1 MKPDWDKLMEE
12 FAGRDTQLVGDVDCT
27 AEGKPIC
34 DSNDVKGFPTIKYG
48 DPADLQDYQGGRD
61 FDSMKEFADS
71 NLGPSCTYPDNQDLC
86 SEEQLAF
93 MKEWAAKPE
102 ELKAEIAKH
111 EATIKKLNDDF
122 DEALK
127 ELQATYEKNQETRD
141 EGVKEAKKPLSML
154 KAINTDGGEKSDL

>member
-1 MKPDWDKLMEE
+1 MKPAWDQLGDE
-12 FAGRDTQLVGDVDCT
+12 FKDSKTVVIGDVDCT
-27 AEGKPIC
+27 VHQDLCSEHG
-34 DSNDVKGFPTIKYG
+34 VKGYPTVKYFTNG
-48 DPADLQDYQGGRD
+48 EWSDYEGGRD
-61 FDSMKEFADS
+61 FDALKEFADS

-127 ELQATYEKNQETRD
+127 ELQATYEKNQEARD